1 MDNPRFSTID
11 VLDLPEEE
19 REVFLYLSREG
30 PADEKSLAK
39 SLNRN
44 IKEIQNIISSLENKD
59 WIKEGETFNSILEN
73 FPSISKED
81 IQEIIRYAQDIIAGE
96 RIIYESHESSVSH

>member
-1 MDNPRFSTID
+1 MLILVRRDIITMENMSKYSRVVRNPEICGGQPTIRGTRVL
-11 VLDLPEEE
+11 VLDIL
-19 REVFLYLSREG
+19 
-30 PADEKSLAK
+30 
-39 SLNRN
+39 
-44 IKEIQNIISSLENKD
+44 D

-96 RIIYESHESSVSH
+96 MIIYESHKSPVSH